1 MAIFE
6 EIRLRWDGRE
16 FVVTPDR
23 VMACIAKIED
33 HITLVEL
40 KGYAERGTAPLGK
53 LASAFAAV
61 LRHAG
66 ARVTDEEVYAG
77 MFRSGAMQTQCKVAI
92 ETLLLMMIP
101 PQSLQD
107 AVAGEDAPTGKVRA
121 AAPSSRKRSR

>member
-77 MFRSGAMQTQCKVAI
+77 MFRSGAM
-92 ETLLLMMIP
+92 LLLMMIP